1 MANGCHSDRMHDVA
15 IDILTALLLVLA
27 AATFAAM
34 IWAGRQVD
42 GRTHAAPHIHLPRLH
57 RRSRP

>member
-1 MANGCHSDRMHDVA
+1 MHDVA
-15 IDILTALLLVLA
+15 IDLLTGLLLVLA

-42 GRTHAAPHIHLPRLH
+42 GRAHGWPRIHLPHPHLP
-57 RRSRP
+57 RRRA

>member
-1 MANGCHSDRMHDVA
+1 MHAILDGMHDIL
-15 IDILTALLLVLA
+15 IDLVTVLLLLLA

-42 GRTHAAPHIHLPRLH
+42 GRTHAVPRLH
-57 RRSRP
+57 LPHLHRRPRP

>member
-1 MANGCHSDRMHDVA
+1 MAFACDGARMHDVA
-15 IDILTALLLVLA
+15 IDLLTGLLLVLA

-42 GRTHAAPHIHLPRLH
+42 GRAHGWPRVHLPHPHL
-57 RRSRP
+57 RRRA